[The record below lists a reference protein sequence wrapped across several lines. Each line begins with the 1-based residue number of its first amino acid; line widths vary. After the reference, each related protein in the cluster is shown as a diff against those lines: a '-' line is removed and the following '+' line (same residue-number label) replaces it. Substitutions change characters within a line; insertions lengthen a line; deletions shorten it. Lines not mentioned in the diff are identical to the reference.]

1 MSDVEPGDGP
11 QRRRLPLLLPVL
23 IVGLAGYT
31 IFRLSQLEDHLP
43 YNPGPAYPVTT
54 VLLNNGRPDP
64 EAMRTAFLSK
74 RSVRTTTSGPPVIS
88 CWPLAG
94 IERERAL
101 RVLAEM
107 REAQPGPLCA
117 ALSIAVENG
126 EVFVLEQDV
135 FPADAGPRWRYWT
148 HELFRHNDR
157 RRLLVVPVDL
167 HDYPQAR

>member
-1 MSDVEPGDGP
+1 MSDVEPGDSQ

-23 IVGLAGYT
+23 IVGLASYT
-31 IFRLSQLEDHLP
+31 IFRLSHLTDNLP

-54 VLLNNGRPDP
+54 VLLNEGRPDL

-74 RSVRTTTSGPPVIS
+74 RSVRTAPSGPPAIS

-101 RVLAEM
+101 LVLAEM
-107 REAQPGPLCA
+107 REARPDPLCA
-117 ALSIAVENG
+117 ALSATVEKG
-126 EVFVLEQDV
+126 DVFVLEQDV
-135 FPADAGPRWRYWT
+135 FAGAGGPRWRYWT
-148 HELFRHNDR
+148 HELFRHNHR